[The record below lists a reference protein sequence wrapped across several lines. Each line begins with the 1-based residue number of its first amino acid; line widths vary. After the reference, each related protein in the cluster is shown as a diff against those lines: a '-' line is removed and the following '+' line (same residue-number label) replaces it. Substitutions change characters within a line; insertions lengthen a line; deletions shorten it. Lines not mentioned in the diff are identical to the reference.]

1 VRHSPLALSTDLREL
16 GACDTPTFYNETVPR
31 LVALTKTYSLG
42 LAFVGVVT
50 FFGFQI
56 HWRFHTVSPLVASL
70 VLGVLI
76 GNLGVIPR
84 SFAAGQKF
92 AAKKVLRFGIVLLGT
107 QLAAEQII
115 ELGGSE
121 VIVVL
126 LVVATTFLGTMWLG
140 PRLGVS
146 KSLSLLIATGFSI
159 CGASA
164 IAAVDGVVDADEE
177 EVAYAIALVTVC
189 GSLAIAILPILR
201 NVVGLSDPHQF
212 GAWVGASVHDVA
224 QVIATSSTAGNDAVH
239 SATVVKLSRVLLLAP
254 LIGVISVWIQR
265 PSVGITPRFP
275 GRKAPLIPPFVVGF
289 IAMVVLRT
297 VGVIPNNW
305 LAPLKQVEQWSLAA
319 ALVGLGSEVR
329 LSDLFKVGGRPLV
342 LAVTSWV
349 CIGIVS
355 LLGVKYIA

>member
-1 VRHSPLALSTDLREL
+1 MPSLL
-16 GACDTPTFYNETVPR
+16 
-31 LVALTKTYSLG
+31 LVFRKYSLG
-42 LAFVGVVT
+42 FLFISAVTYAGFVL
-50 FFGFQI
+50 
-56 HWRFHTVSPLVASL
+56 HWNFKSISPLVASL

-76 GNLGVIPR
+76 GNIISIPR
-84 SFAAGQKF
+84 TFAPGQKF
-92 AAKKVLRFGIVLLGT
+92 AAKRVLRFGIVLLGT

-115 ELGGSE
+115 ELGGRE
-121 VIVVL
+121 LIVVL
-126 LVVATTFLGTMWLG
+126 LVVVITFSGTLWLG

-146 KSLSLLIATGFSI
+146 NSLSLLIATGFSI

-177 EVAYAIALVTVC
+177 EVAYAIALVTLC
-189 GSLAIAILPILR
+189 GSLAIAILPLLR
-201 NVVGLSDPHQF
+201 NVVGLGDPHQF

-265 PSVGITPRFP
+265 PTVGIRPRFP
-275 GRKAPLIPPFVVGF
+275 GRKAPLIPAFVLGF

-297 VGVIPNNW
+297 IGVIPNNW
-305 LAPLKQVEQWSLAA
+305 LAPLKQIEQWSLAA
-319 ALVGLGSEVR
+319 ALVGLGSEVKLR
-329 LSDLFKVGGRPLV
+329 DLLKVGGRPLV
-342 LAVTSWV
+342 LALTSWA